1 MIEFIRQKKI
11 LILVVLITLAG
22 IISIGYQSAEQKSE
36 PIYRSK
42 IDRIMYDTHNQS
54 PKYVITLPDRN
65 KKSKKPEEVV
75 SVGEEASQAETT
87 AKPQKEE
94 DPHSLEA
101 VIART
106 PYLASLGSAGGQ
118 PLPAVRS
125 DSDLT
130 EEKGNLKL
138 PKTDGKKKP
147 WEVYGSKVS
156 VMPRFNRIAVVIKN
170 MGLNRGNADLINKGL
185 PSGVSFSF
193 SPYAPDQAEQII
205 AARSEGHETY
215 MDLLLPSKDY
225 LQSDSGPM
233 SISLTASLAENTE
246 RLEKTIGIGAPV
258 GGVIVTPGVADES
271 NAEHLTAILQELHD
285 RGLLVLNATGEDG
298 IEAIKVRQLAR
309 ARADIVID
317 RDFSAQNIEK
327 LLEQAEQI
335 ARDKGYAVIVSDP
348 KPIAVLALNKWIE
361 SFSPQLSY
369 EEMKERNITEIAK
382 PFALVPL
389 SNLVVEE

>member
-1 MIEFIRQKKI
+1 MFDAIKQRRY
-11 LILVVLITLAG
+11 LILAVVLAAAVILGVAYLFA
-22 IISIGYQSAEQKSE
+22 SKKSE
-36 PIYRSK
+36 PVYLSK
-42 IDRIMYDTHNQS
+42 IDRLMFERENLA
-54 PKYVITLPDRN
+54 PKYVLTLPDKN
-65 KKSKKPEEVV
+65 KIRRPKVQKIIEDGKDV
-75 SVGEEASQAETT
+75 SPQEDKVQNGADFDLAKFMASI
-87 AKPQKEE
+87 PMLSRL
-94 DPHSLEA
+94 P
-101 VIART
+101 VIAN
-106 PYLASLGSAGGQ
+106 PKPLADIELNAG
-118 PLPAVRS
+118 LS
-125 DSDLT
+125 
-130 EEKGNLKL
+130 EKVGNMRL
-138 PKTDGKKKP
+138 PKISARGKKP
-147 WEVYGSKVS
+147 WVEYGYKVD
-156 VMPRFNRIAVVIKN
+156 VAPNFNKVAVVVKN
-170 MGLNRGNADLINKGL
+170 FGLDSRLSETAVGVL
-185 PSGVSFSF
+185 PGEVSLAF
-193 SPYAPDQAEQII
+193 SPYTQKIAEAIR
-205 AARSEGHETY
+205 AARRNGHETY

>member
-22 IISIGYQSAEQKSE
+22 IIGIGYQSAEQKSE

-75 SVGEEASQAETT
+75 SVGEEAAQAETT

-118 PLPAVRS
+118 PLPTVRS

-271 NAEHLTAILQELHD
+271 NAEHLRKLMQ
-285 RGLLVLNATGEDG
+285 
-298 IEAIKVRQLAR
+298 IKYR
-309 ARADIVID
+309 
-317 RDFSAQNIEK
+317 
-327 LLEQAEQI
+327 
-335 ARDKGYAVIVSDP
+335 KG
-348 KPIAVLALNKWIE
+348 
-361 SFSPQLSY
+361 
-369 EEMKERNITEIAK
+369 R
-382 PFALVPL
+382 
-389 SNLVVEE
+389 

>member
-22 IISIGYQSAEQKSE
+22 IIGIGYQSAEQKSE

-75 SVGEEASQAETT
+75 SVGEEAAQAETT

-118 PLPAVRS
+118 PLPTVRS

-138 PKTDGKKKP
+138 PKTDGKKSPGKFTAAKFRLCP
-147 WEVYGSKVS
+147 VLTGLRWLS
-156 VMPRFNRIAVVIKN
+156 RIW
-170 MGLNRGNADLINKGL
+170 D
-185 PSGVSFSF
+185 
-193 SPYAPDQAEQII
+193 
-205 AARSEGHETY
+205 
-215 MDLLLPSKDY
+215 
-225 LQSDSGPM
+225 
-233 SISLTASLAENTE
+233 LTAAM
-246 RLEKTIGIGAPV
+246 
-258 GGVIVTPGVADES
+258 
-271 NAEHLTAILQELHD
+271 
-285 RGLLVLNATGEDG
+285 
-298 IEAIKVRQLAR
+298 
-309 ARADIVID
+309 
-317 RDFSAQNIEK
+317 
-327 LLEQAEQI
+327 
-335 ARDKGYAVIVSDP
+335 
-348 KPIAVLALNKWIE
+348 PI
-361 SFSPQLSY
+361 
-369 EEMKERNITEIAK
+369 
-382 PFALVPL
+382 
-389 SNLVVEE
+389 

>member
-1 MIEFIRQKKI
+1 M
-11 LILVVLITLAG
+11 VLITLAG
-22 IISIGYQSAEQKSE
+22 IIGIGYQSAEQKSE

-65 KKSKKPEEVV
+65 KKAKARRGRKCRRRSRP
-75 SVGEEASQAETT
+75 GRNDSQA
-87 AKPQKEE
+87 AKRRRSAQ
-94 DPHSLEA
+94 
-101 VIART
+101 
-106 PYLASLGSAGGQ
+106 LGSRYCPDALSGFIGQCRRSAFAGGQ
-118 PLPAVRS
+118 IRQRFDRRKRKS
-125 DSDLT
+125 ETS
-130 EEKGNLKL
+130 ENRRQ
-138 PKTDGKKKP
+138 KKP

>member
-1 MIEFIRQKKI
+1 M
-11 LILVVLITLAG
+11 VLITLAG
-22 IISIGYQSAEQKSE
+22 IIGIGYQSAEQKSE

-75 SVGEEASQAETT
+75 SVGEEAAQAETT

-118 PLPAVRS
+118 PLPTVRS

-170 MGLNRGNADLINKGL
+170 MGLNRG
-185 PSGVSFSF
+185 SFSF
-193 SPYAPDQAEQII
+193 SPYAPDKAEQII

-298 IEAIKVRQLAR
+298 IETIKVRQLAR